1 MIPLLMLVLSAFAQE
16 PDREDPVDERI
27 TVEERRSDYQVVQ
40 IYVDLSE
47 VIAPD
52 GYKGTSMPLN
62 VLISHHA
69 QGSYLLRRRMQYW
82 SNPYRC
88 KGEVNIYDWSNV
100 QHMPTFSDCDYGD
113 AVKCGIKNR
122 HWTLRTVVSVG
133 KKYSVL
139 TQKLYDENGKIITN
153 SAQTAWG
160 KIRWK
165 QHLRTLKGK
174 CNPNHKLQED
184 YDKFGEEVFEWSVLK
199 ELPKNKDTL
208 LLEEIKMIDKL
219 MKEGKG
225 LYNLSLTIDQ
235 LQMLQ
240 EDK

>member
-1 MIPLLMLVLSAFAQE
+1 MIAFFIFIFSVFAEMPPQE
-16 PDREDPVDERI
+16 DLINDSI
-27 TVEERRSDYQVVQ
+27 TVKEKRRDYQVIQ

-52 GYKGTSMPLN
+52 GSKGTSMPLN
-62 VLISHHA
+62 VLVSHHA
-69 QGSYLLRRRMQYW
+69 QSSDLLRRRMQYW
-82 SNPYRC
+82 SNPTRW
-88 KGEVNIYDWSNV
+88 KGEVNIYDWSNI

-139 TQKLYDENGKIITN
+139 TQKLYDESGKIITN

-165 QHLRTLKGK
+165 PQW
-174 CNPNHKLQED
+174 KLTTIEEQGA
-184 YDKFGEEVFEWSVLK
+184 FGGSKKKIFEMWPPK
-199 ELPKNKDTL
+199 MEELPPLIVPGHVGQAKFNIFFVPQSACKTKRCEMIRFRQ
-208 LLEEIKMIDKL
+208 LE
-219 MKEGKG
+219 
-225 LYNLSLTIDQ
+225 
-235 LQMLQ
+235 
-240 EDK
+240 

>member
-52 GYKGTSMPLN
+52 GSKGTSMPLN

-69 QGSYLLRRRMQYW
+69 QGSDLLRRRMQYW
-82 SNPYRC
+82 SNPYRW

-113 AVKCGIKNR
+113 SIKCGIKNR

-133 KKYSVL
+133 KKYSVF
-139 TQKLYDENGKIITN
+139 TQKLYDETGKVISN

-160 KIRWK
+160 TIRWK
-165 QHLRTLKGK
+165 PQW
-174 CNPNHKLQED
+174 KLTTIKEQGA
-184 YDKFGEEVFEWSVLK
+184 FGGSKKEIFEMWPPK
-199 ELPKNKDTL
+199 MEELPPLIVPGHVGQAKFSIFSVPQNACRTKRC
-208 LLEEIKMIDKL
+208 E
-219 MKEGKG
+219 
-225 LYNLSLTIDQ
+225 TIRARQ
-235 LQMLQ
+235 R
-240 EDK
+240 E

>member
-1 MIPLLMLVLSAFAQE
+1 MIAFLVFILSVFAE
-16 PDREDPVDERI
+16 NPKTSDFIDDSI
-27 TVEERRSDYQVVQ
+27 TVTEKRNDYQVVQ

-52 GYKGTSMPLN
+52 GSKGTSMPLN
-62 VLISHHA
+62 VLVSHHA
-69 QGSYLLRRRMQYW
+69 QNSHLLKRRMQYW
-82 SNPYRC
+82 SNPTRWR
-88 KGEVNIYDWSNV
+88 GEVNIYDWSNV

-165 QHLRTLKGK
+165 PQW
-174 CNPNHKLQED
+174 KLTTIEEQGA
-184 YDKFGEEVFEWSVLK
+184 FGGSKKKIFEMWPPK
-199 ELPKNKDTL
+199 MEELPPLIIPYHVGQAKFNIFYVPQSACKT
-208 LLEEIKMIDKL
+208 KRCA
-219 MKEGKG
+219 
-225 LYNLSLTIDQ
+225 TIRSRQ
-235 LQMLQ
+235 Y
-240 EDK
+240 E